1 MCFTYSSNRLAGK
14 WLTGLS
20 SRVRRD
26 PAVEECAQPNA
37 VLQVR
42 DGVTRRID
50 LSENMTVEDALT
62 ARDEGIVEAVP
73 YVGEYETV
81 KDD

>member
-1 MCFTYSSNRLAGK
+1 M
-14 WLTGLS
+14 TGLS
-20 SRVRRD
+20 SRGHRYAEVG
-26 PAVEECAQPNA
+26 ECAEPNA

-50 LSENMTVEDALT
+50 LSEGMSVEDALA
-62 ARDEGIVEAVP
+62 ARDVGVVEEVP

-81 KDD
+81 NDD